1 MASFA
6 SALKTELRRQAARET
21 RKTLRSIR
29 RLQKQLKELRL
40 VNRAQLRGLAAL
52 RRRFDR
58 LKTRIGKARMDSG
71 RRISGGLPGR
81 PVTPE
86 SIRRLRERLG
96 LSRALF
102 SKLLGVS
109 PGSIFGW
116 EKGRTVPRGGSRARL
131 AEVRKMGLRAARS
144 RVAPAGKAKEQGAP
158 RRGRRR
164 GARRARR
171 RA

>member
-1 MASFA
+1 MPSLAA
-6 SALKTELRRQAARET
+6 ALKAELRRQASRET
-21 RKTLRSIR
+21 RKAVRSIR
-29 RLQKQLKELRL
+29 KLQKQVKELRL
-40 VNRAQLRGLAAL
+40 VNRAHLKGLAAL
-52 RRRFDR
+52 KRRVDR
-58 LKTRIGKARMDSG
+58 LKTRVAQARARVG
-71 RRISGGLPGR
+71 LRISGGLPGR

-131 AEVRKMGLRAARS
+131 AEVRKMGLRAARAS
-144 RVAPAGKAKEQGAP
+144 VAPGPKGKRRAAP
-158 RRGRRR
+158 RGGRRR
-164 GARRARR
+164 GARRGRR
-171 RA
+171 RS